1 MESETDKEK
10 SRGMIKDFE
19 DLEVWKRSCQLY
31 LDVHHEFKTLKDWS
45 FRDQLFR
52 SALSI
57 SSNIA
62 ERFERG
68 SRKEFIRFL
77 FIAKGS
83 SGELRTQLHL
93 ANKIGYL
100 NNSNGQKLFEECKY
114 ISGMIQNLIKSLKA
128 NIEKGGKKGDK

>member
-1 MESETDKEK
+1 MEK
-10 SRGMIKDFE
+10 SRGMIKAFE
-19 DLEVWKRSCQLY
+19 DLEVWNRACQLY
-31 LDVHHEFKTLKDWS
+31 LDVHHDFKTLKDWS
-45 FRDQLFR
+45 FRDQHYK
-52 SALSI
+52 STLSI

-68 SRKEFIRFL
+68 SRIEFIRFL

-100 NNSNGQKLFEECKY
+100 NNASGQKLFVECKY
-114 ISGMIQNLIKSLKA
+114 ISGMIQKLIKSLKA
-128 NIEKGGKKGDK
+128 NIDKGGK

>member
-1 MESETDKEK
+1 MENNKDLER
-10 SRGMIKDFE
+10 SRGMIKAFE
-19 DLEVWKRSCQLY
+19 DLEVWNRACQLY

-45 FRDQLFR
+45 FRDKLFR

-62 ERFERG
+62 EGFERG

-93 ANKIGYL
+93 TNKIGYL
-100 NNSNGQKLFEECKY
+100 NNASGQKLFVECKY
-114 ISGMIQNLIKSLKA
+114 ISGMIQNLIKSLSLKDQSFSVL
-128 NIEKGGKKGDK
+128 NS